1 MPTVPGWSE
10 DDLEGRATDLAAL
23 LRRAWRAV
31 ARVVAASLGGKTTLD
46 SVQGTQSWTD
56 EVDHVV
62 LGFVRDTYLDAAG
75 DVTEALGGDLPLVGD
90 DLVKSY
96 LLDARNRLVNTSD
109 EVWATV
115 RAQLALGNEAGESPQ
130 ELAQRVRNVTGV
142 SPGRALTIA
151 RTEVHAAHEAGTY
164 AQALYVDPTATK
176 RWLATKD
183 DKTRPTHAAML
194 DSPPV
199 PLGGM
204 FTVGGSAL
212 RFPGDPEGPPDETIN
227 CRCSV
232 AYDFDIITAV
242 STSDEVTKVPALAAS
257 AGKWKPEVHPRGKD
271 GKFIK
276 AGFVQAL
283 LAAKTPY
290 VSQVLNAVDALNAAE
305 WGNLK
310 SEQQQYIHDAVA
322 KLPPGSVA
330 HAVAATKLEKLKPHD
345 VGVPGGPSPVAGH
358 KGAPPGTPTKVS
370 TTLAWGKH
378 ADGAVIL
385 ETVSGG
391 YRVVWNGQT
400 KKYDYQQQVQPSGS
414 WTTKQSLTKKDFY
427 EQNKKVTH
435 WVVPGGKLATATPA
449 VEKIAVTAPSAASVA
464 VDITPTIKSNEL
476 TLAQYM
482 TFIGKTNHPVDNV
495 IARSPSGE
503 WRVISVGDGQ
513 FSQQK
518 LDDGGK
524 WTSVGSKT
532 GRLSTIQLLRT
543 GEWNIPSDAP
553 GLPSTSKTPDVN
565 TPAAPSVP
573 AVAVDLAPV
582 SVGSAEIFAALGGGD
597 DGHVLATT
605 TTGVGVPLRATVWNS
620 TAGKR
625 VRIQKY
631 SETHNTW
638 INLGSSGD
646 ETAFNKDWSFYD
658 WQAGPD
664 LHAPVAPAV
673 VPAAVPSPAG
683 SVLSDVPPVS
693 FALTDGT
700 PNWDAID
707 SAAQDGELEI
717 GQIVAETGNLGAG
730 QYRIKY
736 AGDNSFDIFSRA
748 SLSDTWHHVT
758 SADSSELQH
767 EAGNWSFLDNWNGV
781 GGPVAGLA
789 PQHTTAPGA
798 LTNPNGTPNWSAIES
813 AHHAGDFPDGTVIAQ
828 AVTDTGE
835 PRWQI
840 TAQNNELVAQYM
852 TVGGSWAY
860 GYSDKIGSL
869 PEIAGMIPSNL
880 TWHIT
885 PASPTINVE
894 PPASSTLPSAGN
906 GDISGIS
913 DFTKTKFKTIFKGA
927 SVGYWSKPEKIW
939 DTVKAVQAIHPDLNN
954 PGHSKYTPLQILK
967 ALDAQ
972 LKTKESAPFETKMM
986 KWAASAKGK
995 AYVGQDV
1002 TLTPSP
1008 TTPSTPTASQIWA
1021 DLKNQSPG
1029 AVLATGKDKFGHKYQ
1044 LVESQGSTSNSH
1056 YVTVQSKSLSGA
1068 WSHHHSVLTEQSL
1081 VNELGN
1087 TGNITWTIDVTK
1099 PSSTVSHVTGEKLT
1113 GFPEVYDNVN
1123 YGNIWKTGAKVS
1135 SAQVIDA
1142 VQSSN
1147 PTQVVAI
1154 HKTGAIEHRVISGPP
1169 TDTGLPVFYVQ
1180 RRDDSTTQGWQLVDP
1195 PGEMHTADDLK
1206 KNFPGKVWRS
1216 AHNAVVT
1223 PSASK
1228 SAPPVIP
1235 VAGKLN
1241 MGGGDI
1247 SHLPDTKKQQLY
1259 QDFKKQPATYLTSP
1273 PGEIFAALKTIGDDE
1288 GISLQQMINVVD
1300 EIGAKKVGQADA
1312 HLFDKKIK
1320 DWLKTPKGAAMASG
1334 VPLPKP
1340 PTPSFSAGI
1349 EPNTQLPSFE
1359 QSSGLDYK
1367 ITPVSST
1374 SALWSKFT
1382 AAHGGDWTAS
1392 QKSALKTYT
1401 GGTYYS
1407 VNAYLYGTLDD
1418 ISTTN
1423 EKVLRQA
1430 QLGMRRSTTP
1440 LLLHRGVGFDG
1451 IGHAHNH
1458 ADLEKKVGQTWKSE
1472 GFTSTSVGGH
1482 AAFSGKPVLV
1492 EIEAPP
1498 GTPMAWIKPVSQYPS
1513 ENEMLLAAG
1522 LSYRI
1527 ISVKKVGGKSVVR
1540 VRVVREEA
1548 A

>member
-96 LLDARNRLVNTSD
+96 LLGARNRLVNTSD

-199 PLGGM
+199 PLGGT

-310 SEQQQYIHDAVA
+310 PEQQQYIHDAVA

-358 KGAPPGTPTKVS
+358 KGAPPGTPAKVS

-449 VEKIAVTAPSAASVA
+449 VEKIAVTAPSAAPVA

-503 WRVISVGDGQ
+503 WRVISAGDGQ

-543 GEWNIPSDAP
+543 GEWNIPADAP

-573 AVAVDLAPV
+573 DVAVDLAPV

-781 GGPVAGLA
+781 GGPVAGLT

-828 AVTDTGE
+828 AVTDAGE

-840 TAQNNELVAQYM
+840 IAQNNELVAQYM

-939 DTVKAVQAIHPDLNN
+939 DTVKAVQAIHPDPNN

-967 ALDAQ
+967 VLDAQ
-972 LKTKESAPFETKMM
+972 LKTKESAPFETKMT

-1056 YVTVQSKSLSGA
+1056 YITVQSKSLSGA
-1068 WSHHHSVLTEQSL
+1068 WSHHYSVLTEQSL

-1087 TGNITWTIDVTK
+1087 TGNITWTIGVPK
-1099 PSSTVSHVTGEKLT
+1099 PSSTVSHVIGE
-1113 GFPEVYDNVN
+1113 
-1123 YGNIWKTGAKVS
+1123 
-1135 SAQVIDA
+1135 
-1142 VQSSN
+1142 
-1147 PTQVVAI
+1147 
-1154 HKTGAIEHRVISGPP
+1154 
-1169 TDTGLPVFYVQ
+1169 
-1180 RRDDSTTQGWQLVDP
+1180 
-1195 PGEMHTADDLK
+1195 
-1206 KNFPGKVWRS
+1206 
-1216 AHNAVVT
+1216 
-1223 PSASK
+1223 SAS
-1228 SAPPVIP
+1228 PVIP

-1247 SHLPDTKKQQLY
+1247 SHLPDAKKQQLY

-1300 EIGAKKVGQADA
+1300 EIGAKKVGQADT
-1312 HLFDKKIK
+1312 HLFDQKIK

-1382 AAHGGDWTAS
+1382 AAHGGDWTAT
-1392 QKSALKTYT
+1392 QRSALKKYT

-1482 AAFSGKPVLV
+1482 AAFSGKPVVV

-1498 GTPMAWIKPVSQYPS
+1498 GTPMAWIRPVSQYPS